1 MIIKKEE
8 FAVILLGVIFDPK
21 KRRILIGR
29 EENDPYVPTLTW
41 LFPGG
46 EASLGNDLDKTL
58 KAKIKEK
65 TGLKVENLGT
75 IFARVPPEKKDLLLI
90 YYLCEVVGGK
100 ERAGGNL
107 LELKWVSPEELEKH
121 FTTSFHPHL
130 KEYIL
135 NLK

>member
-1 MIIKKEE
+1 MINKKEE

-29 EENDPYVPTLTW
+29 GENDPYVPKLTW
-41 LFPGG
+41 CFPWG
-46 EASLGNDLDKTL
+46 EASLGDDLDKTL
-58 KAKIKEK
+58 KTKIKEK

-100 ERAGGNL
+100 EKIGGDL
-107 LELKWVSPEELEKH
+107 RELKWTTPEELEKH
-121 FTTSFHPHL
+121 FTISFHPHL
-130 KEYIL
+130 KEYIM